1 MEPHRLRPRQ
11 EQESREMVQA
21 EEQHRP
27 KQLNQDSQT
36 EEEGPQLVL
45 CKRYPQ
51 KETGVLLTD

>member
-1 MEPHRLRPRQ
+1 
-11 EQESREMVQA
+11 MVQV

-36 EEEGPQLVL
+36 EKEGPQLVL

>member
-1 MEPHRLRPRQ
+1 
-11 EQESREMVQA
+11 MVQV

-36 EEEGPQLVL
+36 EKERPQLVL